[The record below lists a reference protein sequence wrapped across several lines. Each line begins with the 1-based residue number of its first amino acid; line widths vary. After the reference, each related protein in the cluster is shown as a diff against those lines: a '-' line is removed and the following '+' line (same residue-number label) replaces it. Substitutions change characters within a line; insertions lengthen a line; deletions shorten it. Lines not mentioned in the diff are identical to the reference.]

1 MFPGT
6 ALEPCQQFYKMN
18 AQLSKTEMMVLK
30 GVVNSNYQDFKPLTS
45 VFKKLQSH
53 GLIKAKYDEQG
64 LLIYATPTVEGKS
77 LFSNL

>member
-1 MFPGT
+1 
-6 ALEPCQQFYKMN
+6 
-18 AQLSKTEMMVLK
+18 MVLK

-53 GLIKAKYDEQG
+53 GLIKAEYDEQG

>member
-1 MFPGT
+1 
-6 ALEPCQQFYKMN
+6 MN

-53 GLIKAKYDEQG
+53 GLIKAEYDEQG

-77 LFSNL
+77 FFSNL